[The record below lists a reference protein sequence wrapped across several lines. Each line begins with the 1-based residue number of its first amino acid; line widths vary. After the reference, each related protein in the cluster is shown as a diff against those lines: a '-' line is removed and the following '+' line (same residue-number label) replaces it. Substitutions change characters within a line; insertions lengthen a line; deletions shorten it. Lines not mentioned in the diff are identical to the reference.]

1 MCEEGVKLGD
11 VTFICLL
18 SACSHT
24 GLVDGGMCCYASMR
38 SVYMIS
44 AKLEH
49 YICMVDLLG
58 CAGHLQDAENM
69 IKVIACKPPVA
80 IDRFSGCLQNS
91 L

>member
-1 MCEEGVKLGD
+1 MCEKGVQMDD
-11 VTFICLL
+11 VTNICLL
-18 SACSHT
+18 SACSHA
-24 GLVDGGMCCYASMR
+24 GLVDGGMCCYASMS

-44 AKLEH
+44 AKFKH

-80 IDRFSGCLQNS
+80 IDGFSGSLQNS

>member
-1 MCEEGVKLGD
+1 M
-11 VTFICLL
+11 
-18 SACSHT
+18 S
-24 GLVDGGMCCYASMR
+24 

-58 CAGHLQDAENM
+58 CAGHLQDMENM
-69 IKVIACKPPVA
+69 IKVIACNPPVA
-80 IDRFSGCLQNS
+80 IDGFYGYLQNS